1 MIHLKKN
8 KLNPKRNDDIRFI
21 QKSKQGVQDNN
32 FVKNPG
38 LFTNKKSG

>member
-8 KLNPKRNDDIRFI
+8 KLNPKINDDVIFI
-21 QKSKQGVQDNN
+21 QKSKQGAHDNN

-38 LFTNKKSG
+38 LSTNKKSG

>member
-8 KLNPKRNDDIRFI
+8 KSNPKINDDSRFI